1 MVLNRRLVLLGPV
14 LVASMF
20 GCVRSNPE
28 NKVTRIG
35 EDVLASGS
43 LPMVTDSVPGDAILA
58 GGNVSF
64 SGATGGDYL
73 GAGGNQAISGR
84 IHGSL
89 RAAGG
94 AIRVAATVDRNATI
108 TGGKVDLDSSAV
120 VGRSAYLF
128 AGAIQV
134 DGAVRGTLL
143 AAGGTVTLNGV
154 IGANVEVAADQ
165 LRIGPHA
172 QITGSLRYKVP
183 AGKVHI
189 DSGARIAGTV
199 TALPVSRGWGFRHW
213 LWLVGLLVA
222 GAVVVALFPGFMTEA
237 AEIIPRRP
245 AVSAVVG
252 LCWFFL
258 VPFAMIIAAVTWVGL
273 PLALLAAAVY
283 AVLVSLGGVP
293 FSVWLGKRIL
303 GARAGMRRQGAVVS
317 FLLGCL
323 ILIVVG
329 IVPLVGGFLTA
340 IAGVLGLGAL
350 LLRAWALRQPQT
362 A

>member
-1 MVLNRRLVLLGPV
+1 MV
-14 LVASMF
+14 M
-20 GCVRSNPE
+20 
-28 NKVTRIG
+28 
-35 EDVLASGS
+35 
-43 LPMVTDSVPGDAILA
+43 DSVAGDAILA

-108 TGGKVDLDSSAV
+108 TGGKVELDSAAV
-120 VGRSAYLF
+120 IGRSAYLF

-172 QITGSLRYKVP
+172 LITGNLRYKVP

-189 DSGARIAGTV
+189 DPGARIAGTV
-199 TALPVSRGWGFRHW
+199 TALPVSRGWGLRHW

-222 GAVVVALFPGFMTEA
+222 GAVVVALFPGFMTGA
-237 AEIIPRRP
+237 AEIIHQRP
-245 AVSAVVG
+245 VWAAVVG
-252 LCWFFL
+252 LGWFFL
-258 VPFAMIIAAVTWVGL
+258 LPFAIIIAAVTWVGL

-283 AVLVSLGGVP
+283 AILASLGGIP
-293 FSVWLGKRIL
+293 SSLWIGKRIL
-303 GARAGMRRQGAVVS
+303 GSRSGVGSQGAVVS
-317 FLLGCL
+317 FLVGCF
-323 ILIVVG
+323 ILLVVG
-329 IVPLVGGFLTA
+329 IVPLVGGLVTA
-340 IAGVLGLGAL
+340 IAGVLGLGGL
-350 LLRAWALRQPQT
+350 LLRAQALRQNQL